1 MPAPGV
7 MVYVRDVFS
16 SLAFYEAV
24 FDVER
29 HHADDD
35 GSYGEFRLGETC
47 VGFVAEWHASKHLPQ
62 PFRRNDPADEP
73 AAFELYF
80 TVPDVDAFFARA
92 LDAGAIPVSPPAEKP
107 WGRAAI
113 LRDPDGILFELGATR
128 SSS

>member
-1 MPAPGV
+1 MAAPAA

-24 FDVER
+24 FGVAR

-35 GSYGEFRLGETC
+35 GSYGEFHLGETR
-47 VGFVAEWHASKHLPQ
+47 VGFVADWHATRHLVH
-62 PFRRNDPADEP
+62 PFRRNDHDDEP

-80 TVPDVDAFFARA
+80 TVPDVDAAFARA
-92 LDAGAIPVSPPAEKP
+92 LQAGAVGIVPPTEKP

-113 LRDPDGILFELGATR
+113 LRDPDGVLFELGDAR
-128 SSS
+128 A

>member
-1 MPAPGV
+1 MPAA

-35 GSYGEFRLGETC
+35 GSYGEFHLGETR
-47 VGFVAEWHASKHLPQ
+47 VGFVADWHATRHLAQ
-62 PFRRNDPADEP
+62 PFRRNDRADEP

-80 TVPDVDAFFARA
+80 SVPDVDAVFAQA
-92 LDAGAIPVSPPAEKP
+92 LDAGAVPVSPPTEKP

-113 LRDPDGILFELGATR
+113 LRDPDGILFELAATR